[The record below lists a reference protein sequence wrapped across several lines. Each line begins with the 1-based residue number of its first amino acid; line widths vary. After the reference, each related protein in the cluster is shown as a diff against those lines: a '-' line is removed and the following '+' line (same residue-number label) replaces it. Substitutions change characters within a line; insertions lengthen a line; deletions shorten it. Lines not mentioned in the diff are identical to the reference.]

1 MINIYIVDSKKINIT
16 DDFYN
21 HLPSRK
27 LKKVQA
33 STNEL
38 FIKEQLISQRLLNDI
53 LESDYGLDLATIE
66 YVYNEQGKPYLKDL
80 DLYFSVSHSNGVIAV
95 GVNEAEFGIDLE
107 LVKAVPS
114 KVITKV
120 LTPNELNIYSTLNE
134 KAKSEYFFKI
144 WTKKEAIVKKQG
156 TSIVFNANKIETD
169 ENIYTTSFK
178 LGHKQYILSSTIT
191 DVKLIIK
198 EKI

>member
-53 LESDYGLDLATIE
+53 LESDCGLDLATIE

-120 LTPNELNIYSTLNE
+120 LTPKELNIYSTLNE

-178 LGHKQYILSSTIT
+178 LGHEQYILSSTIT